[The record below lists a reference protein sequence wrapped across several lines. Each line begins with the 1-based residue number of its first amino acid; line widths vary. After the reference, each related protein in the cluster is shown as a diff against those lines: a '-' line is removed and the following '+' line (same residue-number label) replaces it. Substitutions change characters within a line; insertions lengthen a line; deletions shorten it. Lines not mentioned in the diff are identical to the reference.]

1 MLIRSYQLDSS
12 KAANSQRVDDVE
24 VIQLQTGE
32 KGVLSL
38 IPRGKIN
45 TVTPL
50 LNTGIQ
56 SVGRWSI
63 GAGPRCSLKVLEMLA
78 IVAYLQHL
86 TTWKKGNFLVVWMEK
101 EE

>member
-1 MLIRSYQLDSS
+1 MRSYQLDSS

-32 KGVLSL
+32 ECVLSL
-38 IPRGKIN
+38 VSGGKIN

-56 SVGRWSI
+56 SIDGDA
-63 GAGPRCSLKVLEMLA
+63 GAQQVHSVS
-78 IVAYLQHL
+78 
-86 TTWKKGNFLVVWMEK
+86 
-101 EE
+101 